1 MPKNALKTLSIIFD
15 DICQQFNF
23 FGINIYYGNNNL
35 NRAIRSSFF
44 LAQPVESKNKQN
56 TRNKLKLEKNKTW
69 KIKLEL
75 TMYET
80 KTHKFPF
87 TIVIV

>member
-15 DICQQFNF
+15 DICLQFNF

-56 TRNKLKLEKNKTW
+56 TRNKLKLEK
-69 KIKLEL
+69 IKLG
-75 TMYET
+75 
-80 KTHKFPF
+80 K
-87 TIVIV
+87 